1 MTVFSDKTIKE
12 GWQRAEGRCECRM
25 VPHEHPGGRCGKT
38 LTWENRGKE
47 SQGGWEAYC
56 RSKIC
61 DDDALWNLEILCWEC
76 YQKAL

>member
-12 GWQRAEGRCECRM
+12 AWQRAEGRCECRL

-47 SQGGWEAYC
+47 SPGGWEAYC

-61 DDDALWNLEILCWEC
+61 EDDALWNLEILCWEC
-76 YQKAL
+76 YQVAP